1 MWPIPRYAT
10 LHAVQSSEKWEIH
23 TVSIRRG
30 GSLDVCGLLNAGSHT
45 YLTKSTAPLAVG
57 AVALALAGGSLGCRA
72 YWYFVSSGSRL
83 SAGGVSKSW
92 RTPWAVASR
101 TKRWVP
107 PVPVPTIP
115 HRNRE
120 TKSRRTPSV
129 GIRTRIRIRRGPRDG
144 GRYGGRTHDRAS
156 LQPHCLMP

>member
-1 MWPIPRYAT
+1 MAYPAICT

-72 YWYFVSSGSRL
+72 YWYFASSGLRL
-83 SAGGVSKSW
+83 APLRWRRVQVLAYTVGRGVTDQEVGSSTRPCPYTSTPKPRDKEPHPKRRDSDQNSNSTRAAGGRQV
-92 RTPWAVASR
+92 
-101 TKRWVP
+101 
-107 PVPVPTIP
+107 
-115 HRNRE
+115 
-120 TKSRRTPSV
+120 
-129 GIRTRIRIRRGPRDG
+129 RGAH
-144 GRYGGRTHDRAS
+144 T
-156 LQPHCLMP
+156 